1 MGFFWWLELGKAPKQ
16 AYFIETPK
24 QGVFVGFEPLQW
36 ASFWWL
42 ELGKAPKQAYFI
54 EIGRFCGF

>member
-24 QGVFVGFEPLQW
+24 QGVFVGFE
-36 ASFWWL
+36 AF
-42 ELGKAPKQAYFI
+42 AM
-54 EIGRFCGF
+54 GFFLVAGARKSTETSLFH

>member
-24 QGVFVGFEPLQW
+24 QGVFVSLCNGLLFGGW
-36 ASFWWL
+36 S
-42 ELGKAPKQAYFI
+42 
-54 EIGRFCGF
+54 